1 MLIQFK
7 IFKKLKYFII
17 IKKLKKK
24 YNFKIEYIPNL
35 LTQFNISKKKKS
47 KHIFF
52 KLTKYKYRPH
62 LNYFVDDYFFRKM
75 NTYIYIFY

>member
-1 MLIQFK
+1 MLIQFN
-7 IFKKLKYFII
+7 IFKKLKYFK
-17 IKKLKKK
+17 IKKEFKKK

-35 LTQFNISKKKKS
+35 LTQFNISKKKL

-62 LNYFVDDYFFRKM
+62 LNYFVDDYFF
-75 NTYIYIFY
+75 

>member
-35 LTQFNISKKKKS
+35 LTQFNISKKKIKT
-47 KHIFF
+47 HF
-52 KLTKYKYRPH
+52 L
-62 LNYFVDDYFFRKM
+62 
-75 NTYIYIFY
+75 